1 MWRRFIRGYL
11 ESFGRRR
18 VLAASAGKPQLSDGN
33 GELRQPHSRTATP
46 KVQRETDYANGSM
59 NGHEWSVPSH
69 SLFRICCASAGTLKR
84 AHTSTPARYQN
95 SSPADFSSP
104 PQSSVFFSFS
114 RSLIPPRCWKWVVN
128 LSNHAVIKAE
138 FNRTQPLK
146 PFSHLI
152 VRSLETKLR
161 NLV

>member
-18 VLAASAGKPQLSDGN
+18 VLAASAGKPQLSDGK

-69 SLFRICCASAGTLKR
+69 SLFRIRCASAGTLKC
-84 AHTSTPARYQN
+84 AHAHLLGIRTLPLLTSRLLHHQV
-95 SSPADFSSP
+95 FF
-104 PQSSVFFSFS
+104 FFSFS

>member
-11 ESFGRRR
+11 ESFGRQR
-18 VLAASAGKPQLSDGN
+18 VLAASAGKPQLSDGK

-59 NGHEWSVPSH
+59 NGHEMNEACPLT
-69 SLFRICCASAGTLKR
+69 LFFAFAACLPAHLHTHLLGIRTLR
-84 AHTSTPARYQN
+84 LLTSRLLYNQ
-95 SSPADFSSP
+95 
-104 PQSSVFFSFS
+104 VFFFPFS

-128 LSNHAVIKAE
+128 PSNHPVIKAE
-138 FNRTQPLK
+138 FNRSQPLK

-161 NLV
+161 NLL